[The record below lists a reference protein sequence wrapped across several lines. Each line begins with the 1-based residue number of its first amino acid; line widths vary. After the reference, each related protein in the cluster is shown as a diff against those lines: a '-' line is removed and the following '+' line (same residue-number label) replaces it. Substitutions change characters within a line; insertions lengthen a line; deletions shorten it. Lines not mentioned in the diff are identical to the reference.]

1 MRFYSACKLP
11 FTLEMIEDDFA
22 IIWLKLINI
31 AMYALYFD
39 NLWHL
44 FRI

>member
-22 IIWLKLINI
+22 IIWLKLINTAI
-31 AMYALYFD
+31 YDLYFID
-39 NLWHL
+39 L
-44 FRI
+44 

>member
-11 FTLEMIEDDFA
+11 FTLEMIEDVFA
-22 IIWLKLINI
+22 IIWLKLINT

-39 NLWHL
+39 DL
-44 FRI
+44 